1 MVNTSNTNYEKLA
14 QWLHNLVEILRTQGD
29 ATFQL
34 LVDTVSGKN
43 ALIDIDG
50 TRLRVGADGGDR
62 LQVYTEYS
70 VEEYPVNF
78 RSEAEI
84 LRDVISGKLTL
95 DGAVAMGQIYICG
108 DIQDLLGIHNLVMRI
123 LADSAINPQLQR
135 LWEDFDESWQ
145 NSTSTSEYIALEQQK
160 PSYGYLIKSVPED
173 VMLTDVEGLPED

>member
-14 QWLHNLVEILRTQGD
+14 RWLHNLVEILRSQGD
-29 ATFQL
+29 ATFRL

-50 TRLRVGADGGDR
+50 TKLRVRAEQGEQ
-62 LQVYTEYS
+62 LQIYTEYS
-70 VEEYPVNF
+70 VAQDAVNF
-78 RSEAEI
+78 RSEAAT

-95 DGAVAMGQIYICG
+95 DGAVAMGKIYICA

-123 LADSAINPQLQR
+123 LADSSINPQLQR

-145 NSTSTSEYIALEQQK
+145 SSTSTSEYIALEQQK
-160 PSYGYLIKSVPED
+160 PSYGYLIKTVPED
-173 VMLTDVEGLPED
+173 VMLTDVEGLSED